1 MDYLETENL
10 LCNQQYGFRHKRTT
24 KMAATLLCN
33 RIRQQMDTGKLIG
46 AIYPDLT
53 KVFDTIGHNVLID
66 KLPKFGIRGKS
77 LDGFVDYLF
86 SRS

>member
-10 LCNQQYGFRHKRTT
+10 LCNQQYGFRHKRST

-46 AIYPDLT
+46 AIYP
-53 KVFDTIGHNVLID
+53 DTIGHNVLID